1 MKLLKIVVLT
11 LMLSTFN
18 ITSYAF
24 EEDCNT
30 IKQNIVKKLACKA
43 MGGSSGTSESNSSE
57 QSESLIEVETE
68 EKTGMLSKI
77 WKKPYWMKK
86 KKK

>member
-1 MKLLKIVVLT
+1 MKLLKIILLT
-11 LMLSTFN
+11 LILSIFN
-18 ITSYAF
+18 TTSYAF

-43 MGGSSGTSESNSSE
+43 MGGSSGSSKNNSSE
-57 QSESLIEVETE
+57 QNESLTEIEAE
-68 EKTGMLSKI
+68 EKTGTLSKI